1 MPLVNNDFSELE
13 QILRNLTQGDK
24 LFALLVGIYSLIWF
38 YHKGPRNSSPST
50 FEPRRAGTVTE
61 ALTTTT
67 TTTVPPTTTETKLI
81 SKF

>member
-1 MPLVNNDFSELE
+1 MTNYF
-13 QILRNLTQGDK
+13 
-24 LFALLVGIYSLIWF
+24 IYWF
-38 YHKGPRNSSPST
+38 GFIVYFGFITKGPRNSSPST